1 MDERQKLNAG
11 NAAMIVLFL
20 LGLGGVGYMV
30 WDFVSHGDITNVPV
44 VVLVVAAW
52 GLFYLLYQVFG
63 GEAPK
68 NLFGKELPTGS
79 SAEDRAARRR
89 SYLVDSTLFAAGMS
103 VLSLL
108 AYFFV
113 GPDSADLLPPF
124 LQGAAGVVVGLI
136 IEFVLLWVVFYVF
149 TRWASE
155 AEARS
160 VERKLARLEASGS

>member
-20 LGLGGVGYMV
+20 LGLGGVIYMV
-30 WDFVSHGDITNVPV
+30 WDFVSHQDITNVPV

-63 GEAPK
+63 GESPK
-68 NLFGKELPTGS
+68 NLLGKELPT
-79 SAEDRAARRR
+79 SASPEDRAARSR
-89 SYLVDSTLFAAGMS
+89 SYLVDSTLFAGGMT
-103 VLSLL
+103 VLALL
-108 AYFFV
+108 ANFFV
-113 GPDSADLLPPF
+113 SPDTADLLPPF
-124 LQGAAGVVVGLI
+124 LHGAVGLAVGLI

-160 VERKLARLEASGS
+160 VERKLARLEDSGN